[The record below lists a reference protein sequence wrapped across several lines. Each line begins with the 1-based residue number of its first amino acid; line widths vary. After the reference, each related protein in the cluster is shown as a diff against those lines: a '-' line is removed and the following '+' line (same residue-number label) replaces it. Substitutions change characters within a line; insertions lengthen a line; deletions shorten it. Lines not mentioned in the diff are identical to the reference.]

1 MKFRF
6 LCLFFLH
13 IMDLPET
20 LHDFLLVFLGS
31 GIILGSLGVV
41 LLTNPIFS
49 AFSLGLVLVCISLL
63 YILSNSH
70 FVAASQ
76 LLIYVGAI
84 NILIIFAVMFMN
96 SSEYYQDFN
105 LWTVGDGITLIVCTS
120 IFVSLITIISDTS
133 WYGIIWTTRP
143 NQIIE
148 QDLISTSQQI
158 GIHLSTDFF
167 LPFELISI
175 ILLVALIGAIVVA
188 RHWSMMLEHV
198 LVLSAYLFSIGIYG
212 LITSRNMVR
221 ALMCLELILNAVN
234 INLVTFSDFFDNRQL
249 KGNIFSIFVIAIAAA
264 EAAIGLAIVS
274 AIARNRKSTRINQS
288 NLLNK

>member
-1 MKFRF
+1 
-6 LCLFFLH
+6 
-13 IMDLPET
+13 MDLPET
-20 LHDFLLVFLGS
+20 MHDFLLVFLGS
-31 GIILGSLGVV
+31 GLLLGSLGVV

-63 YILSNSH
+63 YILANSH

-96 SSEYYQDFN
+96 SSEYYQDLN

-175 ILLVALIGAIVVA
+175 ILLVSLIGAIVVA
-188 RHWSMMLEHV
+188 R
-198 LVLSAYLFSIGIYG
+198 
-212 LITSRNMVR
+212 
-221 ALMCLELILNAVN
+221 
-234 INLVTFSDFFDNRQL
+234 Q
-249 KGNIFSIFVIAIAAA
+249 
-264 EAAIGLAIVS
+264 
-274 AIARNRKSTRINQS
+274 
-288 NLLNK
+288 